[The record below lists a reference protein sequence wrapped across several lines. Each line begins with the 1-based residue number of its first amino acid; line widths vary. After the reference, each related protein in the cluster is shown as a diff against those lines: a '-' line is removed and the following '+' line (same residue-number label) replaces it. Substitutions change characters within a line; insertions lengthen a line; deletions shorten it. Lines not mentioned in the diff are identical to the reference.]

1 MMSVRRFAGAA
12 VALAVGLFPPS
23 ALVAQSALR
32 TPVTAF
38 GGVDGRG
45 LWLGDES
52 PVSSIQ
58 QISVPLAI
66 LFPVGPVTVD
76 IGTTWAETR
85 IGLADQP
92 DRTFRDFTD
101 TQVRAT
107 WVFGRDAF
115 VATLMVNLPTGVDRL
130 TEDDQLLLSTVSSSF
145 LAFPVNSYGNG
156 TSATAGLAW
165 VTEAGPW
172 NLGVAL
178 SGRFNAEYTPF
189 VDRNGP
195 FTFQPGVEGR
205 LRVGA
210 DRLLGS
216 SRLAFGLTG
225 STFRNDEFRTGGGVS
240 GLFRPGSR
248 LIAEASWTTLLGSN
262 GLTIYAWDFYRAAGD
277 SAGRAAANSENLFS
291 TGGTLSI
298 PISPSLVLEPTT
310 EFRLSSPEVGRSYLV
325 SAGSA
330 ARVRLG
336 DRLALVGSLRVE
348 AGELETVQRRRH
360 SLRGWTASVIVRR
373 AF

>member
-1 MMSVRRFAGAA
+1 MRSVRRFAGAA
-12 VALAVGLFPPS
+12 VALAIGLLVPE
-23 ALVAQSALR
+23 ALPAQSVLR
-32 TPVTAF
+32 TPVTAL

-45 LWLGDES
+45 LWLGDGS

-58 QISVPLAI
+58 QVSVPVAV
-66 LFPVGPVTVD
+66 LFPVGPVTID
-76 IGTTWAETR
+76 IGTTWAVTR
-85 IGLADQP
+85 IGLAEQP

-101 TQVRAT
+101 TQVRGT
-107 WVFGRDAF
+107 WVFGHDAF

-130 TEDDQLLLSTVSSSF
+130 TENDQILLSTVSSSF

-156 TSATAGLAW
+156 TSVTAGVAW

-178 SGRFNAEYTPF
+178 SGRANAEYTPF
-189 VDRNGP
+189 VDQNGP

-205 LRVGA
+205 LRLGA

-248 LIAEASWTTLLGSN
+248 LIAEASWTTLLGST

-298 PISPSLVLEPTT
+298 PISPSVVVEPAT

-325 SAGSA
+325 SVGSA
-330 ARVRLG
+330 ARVRVS
-336 DRLALVGSLRVE
+336 DRFALVSSLRLE
-348 AGELETVQRRRH
+348 AGELETLQGRRH
-360 SLRGWTASVIVRR
+360 SLRGWAASVVLRR